1 MRENLA
7 YLLDQRLYES
17 AEILGS
23 FLVSAAA
30 PGSDVPAI
38 SRAENLVLY
47 ADALFGRQE
56 FRRALNLYRQAQ
68 QLCKVA
74 GHAGGSSRTVPGSPA
89 TVAGTVASAGLGT
102 PAQSGGYSAGG
113 VGAGGGGTGGGS
125 GGVGRY
131 GGLGQSGG
139 GSGIGGGGG
148 GGRVGVGGGM
158 SMGCLPMVSGG
169 ACVGGA
175 GGGGGGVVGGMGGGG
190 ASMVA
195 LDTDVGKAEVRL
207 RVAECYVALKEVK
220 PALTELEA
228 VPHRLR
234 SLRLNLLLARLY
246 RSSSYDRAA
255 LTAYKECLRQC
266 PFAMEA
272 VTAVGQLGL
281 SAKETCA
288 LLPQQEPLPCT
299 PSSRGGSKAGATGEV
314 HESCKWLQKYVEAQ
328 AHRAANENAACVD
341 EYQQLLTRFPS
352 NVHLHLYMGQVEAS
366 QGRNEEAMLHY
377 QKARTLDPFNVACM
391 DDYALLLL
399 SRRSPSASSALSLP
413 NLQVDASV
421 GGGGAAGGAGGAGG
435 AELRRLTAEMVGV
448 GAGRVEAWVVAAA
461 LWMSRGERGRRG
473 VCMRTWRMYEDVAA
487 VFRDPI
493 FVRLPSLSRSSS
505 PPHAPHLPSSPHPST
520 PRLFDGTTTTFQLSP
535 ILLYAPI
542 SPILLYA
549 PISPILLCAPI
560 LSSYLPVLPPSPSLL
575 SCPLPPHVHPQALQ
589 LDDHHFPALLTR
601 LPPLA
606 FALLPPF
613 PPVPPPPTPSRLPPP
628 CVRPQALQLDDHH
641 FPALLAKVHLRHPP
655 HPSLP
660 PQPPHPSTLPNLPTL
675 PTLPTLL
682 SLPTLPSLL
691 PLPTLQSLS
700 FPHLLILS
708 SPRYF
713 DMNCHAT
720 HNANSLSLHAMC
732 TCWFSDFF
740 NASVPFEDSQKPTP
754 SLFMP
759 CALVGSS
766 NFSMHP
772 SLLRLLSSPLRPHQD
787 AIVLQAERSLSAA
800 GRFQDIPPL
809 CLPPRLLPPL
819 PPNPPSGRHCAAGE
833 EVTGTAPGTAALCPL
848 AVAPSLLPSRL
859 LVSAHLLSCLA
870 SPPRASTPFLFPVS
884 PTCLFPSA
892 ILLQA
897 ESSASAAVAQI
908 SSSRVTPPNPHS
920 PPRPHHLR
928 SPSVCHSAAGGEVRV
943 SSSGVFTYPPLRSPP
958 ASPWRHPSTSRA
970 VRASS
975 SGPKAKHS
983 PQAFVQIHPTL
994 LHPTPPHSTPLHTS
1008 PPHLSLP
1015 PPNPHQG
1022 AILLQTERA
1031 ESAAVASAAAAIF
1044 RRAYTQKQDLRVFQG
1059 EGVALGE
1066 GRMGKGEGCGG
1077 KKGGWRWV
1085 CVGEEEEVKGELT
1098 HRSRTCGCSKV
1109 RGGGWEGGCVGEEGE
1124 KEAYTKAAAIFWRAC
1139 TQKQDLRVF
1148 QGGYR
1153 GGKCG
1158 GSAGSRGGDEWGLHP
1173 DSSHFLEGINTEKKQ
1188 DLRVFQAYLRIPKL
1202 KEAIAAAREAVK
1214 AFPNSASALSLLGE
1228 VYLQHGDS
1236 RDKARKVFEAALRM
1250 DGRCGAAVTGLAD
1263 AHSMDGR
1270 HSAAVDVLER
1280 HLAVDAADWIHVK
1293 LGFVHMAANRLPDA
1307 LHHLQTALSINPT
1320 NENAKRGLNRIDRL
1334 LKCMANTCLSYH
1346 CSQGGDGDDEE
1357 EETSTQYGTGSPLFE

>member
-102 PAQSGGYSAGG
+102 PAQSGGY
-113 VGAGGGGTGGGS
+113 
-125 GGVGRY
+125 R
-131 GGLGQSGG
+131 
-139 GSGIGGGGG
+139 
-148 GGRVGVGGGM
+148 
-158 SMGCLPMVSGG
+158 G

-461 LWMSRGERGRRG
+461 LWMSRGERG
-473 VCMRTWRMYEDVAA
+473 
-487 VFRDPI
+487 
-493 FVRLPSLSRSSS
+493 S
-505 PPHAPHLPSSPHPST
+505 
-520 PRLFDGTTTTFQLSP
+520 
-535 ILLYAPI
+535 
-542 SPILLYA
+542 
-549 PISPILLCAPI
+549 
-560 LSSYLPVLPPSPSLL
+560 
-575 SCPLPPHVHPQALQ
+575 ALAYV
-589 LDDHHFPALLTR
+589 DK
-601 LPPLA
+601 
-606 FALLPPF
+606 
-613 PPVPPPPTPSRLPPP
+613 
-628 CVRPQALQLDDHH
+628 ALQLDDHH
-641 FPALLAKVHLRHPP
+641 FPALLAK
-655 HPSLP
+655 
-660 PQPPHPSTLPNLPTL
+660 
-675 PTLPTLL
+675 
-682 SLPTLPSLL
+682 
-691 PLPTLQSLS
+691 
-700 FPHLLILS
+700 
-708 SPRYF
+708 
-713 DMNCHAT
+713 
-720 HNANSLSLHAMC
+720 
-732 TCWFSDFF
+732 
-740 NASVPFEDSQKPTP
+740 
-754 SLFMP
+754 
-759 CALVGSS
+759 
-766 NFSMHP
+766 
-772 SLLRLLSSPLRPHQD
+772 
-787 AIVLQAERSLSAA
+787 
-800 GRFQDIPPL
+800 
-809 CLPPRLLPPL
+809 
-819 PPNPPSGRHCAAGE
+819 
-833 EVTGTAPGTAALCPL
+833 
-848 AVAPSLLPSRL
+848 
-859 LVSAHLLSCLA
+859 
-870 SPPRASTPFLFPVS
+870 
-884 PTCLFPSA
+884 
-892 ILLQA
+892 
-897 ESSASAAVAQI
+897 
-908 SSSRVTPPNPHS
+908 
-920 PPRPHHLR
+920 
-928 SPSVCHSAAGGEVRV
+928 
-943 SSSGVFTYPPLRSPP
+943 
-958 ASPWRHPSTSRA
+958 
-970 VRASS
+970 
-975 SGPKAKHS
+975 
-983 PQAFVQIHPTL
+983 
-994 LHPTPPHSTPLHTS
+994 
-1008 PPHLSLP
+1008 
-1015 PPNPHQG
+1015 G

-1059 EGVALGE
+1059 L
-1066 GRMGKGEGCGG
+1066 
-1077 KKGGWRWV
+1077 
-1085 CVGEEEEVKGELT
+1085 
-1098 HRSRTCGCSKV
+1098 V
-1109 RGGGWEGGCVGEEGE
+1109 R
-1124 KEAYTKAAAIFWRAC
+1124 
-1139 TQKQDLRVF
+1139 
-1148 QGGYR
+1148 
-1153 GGKCG
+1153 
-1158 GSAGSRGGDEWGLHP
+1158 
-1173 DSSHFLEGINTEKKQ
+1173 
-1188 DLRVFQAYLRIPKL
+1188 AYLRIPKL

-1334 LKCMANTCLSYH
+1334 LK
-1346 CSQGGDGDDEE
+1346 GGDGDDEE